1 MAHEQP
7 KTANEMSFE
16 RSELA
21 VERTVMAANR
31 TLQAW
36 VRTALSLISFG
47 FTIYKMLLSAVNE
60 KLTMVRESQPRRIG
74 LFLIAL
80 GTISMIIGII
90 EYFQTLNR
98 LDALSKRHYKPL
110 SFPFYVGLALAV
122 MGLFL
127 FITIMIHREV
137 F

>member
-7 KTANEMSFE
+7 KTANEMAFE
-16 RSELA
+16 RTELA

-36 VRTALSLISFG
+36 IRTALSLISFG
-47 FTIYKMLLSAVNE
+47 FTIYKILLSAASE
-60 KLTMVRESQPRRIG
+60 KLMMVKEGQPRRIG

-80 GTISMIIGII
+80 GTISMVVGIV
-90 EYFQTLNR
+90 EYFQTLSR
-98 LDALSKRHYKPL
+98 LDSLSARKYKPL
-110 SFPFYVGLALAV
+110 SYPFYVGLALALL
-122 MGLFL
+122 GLFL
-127 FITIMIHREV
+127 FVTILIHREV